1 MDLDDLSRLQTEAAN
16 PQTGHI
22 DKLSTLRMCTVI
34 NQEDHRVAASV
45 TPCLPSIAAAIDAL
59 APRVRRGGRVVY
71 VGAGTSGRLGI
82 LDASEIPPTFA
93 APPEQFIGL
102 IAGGDAAI
110 RRAQEG
116 AEDSLSLAEADMVAL
131 NLRPELDTVVGIAAS
146 GRTPYVLGC
155 IAFAKRIGCVTIGV
169 VCVEPS
175 ALGESGDVDFLIAP
189 LPGPEVVSGSTRLKA
204 GTATKLVL
212 NMLSTGTMIRV
223 GKTFGNTMVDLVASN
238 AKLRQRSRNILRR
251 LNADC
256 ASMSNSEVDLLLNR
270 CNGSVKLAL
279 LVASTGRSVEQCRED
294 LEAAGQQLAKAL
306 EPAATAAL
314 QPGVSEG
321 RDSDDPQGL
330 ILCIDGGGS
339 KCAAVV
345 ADKAG
350 AVLGRGEAG
359 PCNITDGI
367 SLDDAM
373 ATLAAAIEGAVQNAR
388 ETHALG
394 SSDSPPTISHQPPVL
409 TLTRFSKAWIGLA
422 GLDRP
427 GLRDKIEPKIAAVLG
442 RSSGPLRLTNDVDLL
457 AAAMTQRPEASS
469 AIVLI
474 AGTGSVAMRYT
485 ITKPGKEPT
494 RTARSG
500 GWGHLLG
507 DEGGGYTIGL
517 EAIKQT
523 LTVCEKIKLGLCPD
537 QDSDNGN
544 YNDSLKLGRLEKA
557 VLQRFGVSQFP
568 SPGGTMDSDLLSEVL
583 LGQRGESASAGVKSR
598 IAAVAQLVVDL
609 APEDAT
615 AMAIV
620 STQVKALVDTVLGR
634 LLDRRSATAVAPEKT
649 GLILSGGVLRHE
661 LYRGLV
667 LRRLAERDTKF
678 AYVETV
684 TDAAAL
690 GAECLGHGRYD

>member
-1 MDLDDLSRLQTEAAN
+1 MDLDNLSRLQTEAVN
-16 PQTGHI
+16 PQTSHI
-22 DKLSTLRMCTVI
+22 DKLSTLQMCAAI
-34 NQEDHRVAASV
+34 NQEDHRVATSV

-116 AEDSLSLAEADMVAL
+116 AEDSLALAEADMVAL
-131 NLRPELDTVVGIAAS
+131 NLRPELDSVVGIAAS

-155 IAFAKRIGCVTIGV
+155 IAFAKRMGCATIGV
-169 VCVEPS
+169 VCTEPS
-175 ALGESGDVDFLIAP
+175 ALGDSGDVDFLIAP

-223 GKTFGNTMVDLVASN
+223 GKTLGNTMVDLVASN

-251 LNADC
+251 LSTEC
-256 ASMSNSEVDLLLNR
+256 ATMSDSEVDLLLSR

-279 LVASTGRSVEQCRED
+279 LVASTARSVGQCRED
-294 LEAAGQQLAKAL
+294 LEAADQQLAKAL
-306 EPAATAAL
+306 ELATTSTL
-314 QPGVSEG
+314 QPGVAEG
-321 RDSDDPQGL
+321 RDGDDPQGL

-345 ADKAG
+345 ADKTG

-359 PCNITDGI
+359 PCNITDGT

-373 ATLAAAIEGAVQNAR
+373 ATLTAAIESAMQNAQK
-388 ETHALG
+388 THTLG
-394 SSDSPPTISHQPPVL
+394 SADSPLTRNHQPPVL
-409 TLTRFSKAWIGLA
+409 ALTRFSKAWIGLA

-427 GLRDKIEPKIAAVLG
+427 GLRDTVEPKIAAVLG
-442 RSSGPLRLTNDVDLL
+442 RASVSLRLTNDVDLL
-457 AAAMTQRPEASS
+457 AAAMTQRPDAPS
-469 AIVLI
+469 AIVVI

-485 ITKPGKEPT
+485 TTEAGREPT

-507 DEGGGYTIGL
+507 DEGGGYSIGL
-517 EAIKQT
+517 EAIKHT
-523 LTVCEKIKLGLCPD
+523 LTVCEETRLGLRPGR
-537 QDSDNGN
+537 DNDN
-544 YNDSLKLGRLEKA
+544 DNDSMKLGRLEHA
-557 VLQRFGVSQFP
+557 VLQHFGISQYP
-568 SPGGTMDSDLLSEVL
+568 SPGGTMNPDLLSEVL
-583 LGQRGESASAGVKSR
+583 RGQQGESASIKSR
-598 IAAVAQLVVDL
+598 IAAVAQLLVNL

-620 STQVKALVDTVLGR
+620 TSQVKALVDTVLGR
-634 LLDRRSATAVAPEKT
+634 LLDPRSATAVAHEKT

-667 LRRLAERDTKF
+667 LQRLAEKDIQF

-690 GAECLGHGRYD
+690 GAKCLGHGKYD